1 MYEVHLMYM
10 KPKDPFYDPK
20 FWRSRAEATRTKAVS
35 FAEGKS
41 RDRLL
46 KIAEEYEKLAR
57 HAEEWPT
64 LKKDCD
70 AGPDRSP

>member
-1 MYEVHLMYM
+1 MLIYM

-20 FWRSRAEATRTKAVS
+20 FWRRRAEATLTKAVS

-57 HAEEWPT
+57 RAEEWPT
-64 LKKDCD
+64 LKKDGGTD
-70 AGPDRSP
+70 SNHSS